1 MKLVEIEEKDR
12 LRNWKPP
19 ITGDLIMKTFGIQ
32 PSRQIGEIKEVITEA
47 ILEGSIPND
56 FDAAFQLMVEEGKK
70 HGLTPLGT

>member
-1 MKLVEIEEKDR
+1 
-12 LRNWKPP
+12 
-19 ITGDLIMKTFGIQ
+19 MKTFGIQ